1 MVVYSRSA
9 ESYENAQAKDS
20 MAKRKSSKELSGGC
34 LSLFGL
40 PFLVAGLFMSGIY
53 FSGLA
58 KWWSARNWEEVP
70 CWIESAELK
79 VGRGDDSDTYEATAS
94 YRYIYQG
101 RSHHGDQVS
110 FHGGKDNIGRFQQK
124 AHRELSSHLGE
135 KPAGAEAD
143 PQQDTAVPF
152 RCYVNPE
159 DPSESVLYRTLRW
172 EMQAFMAIFALTFP
186 AVGAGLVAGGIVSS
200 LALRKEAALREIHP
214 GEPWKW
220 SAQWTGNT
228 IPENAT
234 KWRAALYFYTLWSGI
249 IVFTLIASALISGA
263 FQSNGMAWV
272 LMIFVILWCI
282 PAWFSIKRFRHRL
295 AVGGVRFEPREMP
308 AWPGGVMEGAILL
321 QRPPPMRLPAE
332 IDLVCEKS
340 ITRKTGDGD
349 STSTEKI
356 WSHRETVSPDA
367 VSRDLSGFR
376 LPVKFTLPADAPETG
391 AANTPDTKHTW
402 KLHFK
407 VPGTAI
413 DSAFELPVFRTE
425 KSPALSEASSSA
437 APSILDDAS
446 TDLPALLAA
455 RRIRAEFD
463 TGGAPLSIICPPAR
477 NRSMI
482 VFFIIFDLIWTAA
495 AVFLVLEEAPLL
507 FRIVWPVSAA
517 AIWAV
522 VIWSLLHKRSVTFD
536 SAGVNVRNQLG
547 PVIWTQGFEKPQ
559 ITGFSHDTNMSSGN
573 INFYRVRLESVIGK
587 KKTLVDGIT
596 ESTTAAALV
605 KRLEEWKSSR

>member
-1 MVVYSRSA
+1 
-9 ESYENAQAKDS
+9 
-20 MAKRKSSKELSGGC
+20 MAKRKSSNELSGGC

-40 PFLVAGLFMSGIY
+40 PFLVAGLFMSGLY
-53 FSGLA
+53 FSGYA
-58 KWWSARNWEEVP
+58 KWWNARNWQEVP
-70 CWIESAELK
+70 CWIESAELQ
-79 VGRGDDSDTYEATAS
+79 GDGDSHRATAS
-94 YRYIYQG
+94 YRYDYQG
-101 RSHHGDQVS
+101 RGFQGDQVS
-110 FHGGKDNIGRFQQK
+110 FHDGSDNIGGFQRR
-124 AHRELSSHLGE
+124 AHRELSAHVGK

-143 PQQDTAVPF
+143 PARDRARPF

-159 DPSESVLYRTLRW
+159 NPSESVLYRTLRW

-186 AVGAGLVAGGIVSS
+186 AVGAGLVTGGIVSTVT
-200 LALRKEAALREIHP
+200 LRKEAALRKTHP

-220 SAQWTGNT
+220 NAQWTGNT
-228 IPENAT
+228 IPESAT
-234 KWRAALYFYTLWSGI
+234 KWRAALYLYTLWSGV
-249 IVFTLIASALISGA
+249 IVFTLIASAALSGA
-263 FQSNGMAWV
+263 FRSSGMTW
-272 LMIFVILWCI
+272 LLLIFVILWCV

-295 AVGGVRFEPREMP
+295 AVGGARFEPREIP
-308 AWPGGVMEGAILL
+308 AWPGGVIEGAILL

-332 IDLVCEKS
+332 IDLTCEKS

-376 LPVKFTLPADAPETG
+376 LPVKFTLPADAPESG
-391 AANTPDTKHTW
+391 EGDDPGTKHTW

-413 DSAFELPVFRTE
+413 GSAFELPVFRTG
-425 KSPALSEASSSA
+425 KSPALPEGSSSGV
-437 APSILDDAS
+437 PSILDETAA
-446 TDLPALLAA
+446 DLPALLAA

-463 TGGAPLSIICPPAR
+463 ASGAPLSIICPPAR

-482 VFFIIFDLIWTAA
+482 VFLIIFDLIWTAA
-495 AVFLVLEEAPLL
+495 AVFLIIQEAPLI
-507 FRIVWPVSAA
+507 FRIVWPASAA
-517 AIWAV
+517 AIWAG

-536 SAGVNVRNQLG
+536 SAGVNVSNQLG
-547 PVIWTQGFEKPQ
+547 PVIWTQDFDKSQ

-573 INFYRVRLESVIGK
+573 TNFYRVRLESVIGK

-596 ESTTAAALV
+596 ESTTAAALA
-605 KRLEEWKSSR
+605 KRLEDWKSGR